1 MLSVCGD
8 WLFPNVS
15 DWRNALAL
23 RFQRYSKINVAI
35 TANAATPA
43 PTPMPVLATVERCI
57 VGRAL
62 LVLGAGGGRLVILN
76 GFKILQVHPSASVPS
91 LHDT

>member
-1 MLSVCGD
+1 
-8 WLFPNVS
+8 
-15 DWRNALAL
+15 
-23 RFQRYSKINVAI
+23 
-35 TANAATPA
+35 
-43 PTPMPVLATVERCI
+43 MPLLATVERCI

-62 LVLGAGGGRLVILN
+62 LVLGAGGGRPVILN